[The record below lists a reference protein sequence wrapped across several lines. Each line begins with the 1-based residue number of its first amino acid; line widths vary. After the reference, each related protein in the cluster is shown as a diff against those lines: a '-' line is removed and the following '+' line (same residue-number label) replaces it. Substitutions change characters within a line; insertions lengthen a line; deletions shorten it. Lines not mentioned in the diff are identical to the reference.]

1 MAMMRQTKPMVMV
14 MGLTTTAQ
22 TTATM
27 ATKDM

>member
-22 TTATM
+22 IATM
-27 ATKDM
+27 ATKDI